1 MSAGSGSD
9 ATTTVG
15 ELDLFTLSGEDGRI
29 YESTDS
35 FATLLGHPATELNE
49 RRLLDL
55 VHVRDQDLVAPQLA
69 GLSAEREHALECR
82 FLQSDGQPV
91 YVQSVMR
98 PVGDSWR
105 VASIETAD
113 FCDLLTERKDLR
125 TRLELAVAPAVAAMW
140 DLEVDGSRFN
150 WDLDAAELLGISADQ
165 LPGTL
170 DALVDLVH
178 PADRDGLRSAFA
190 RLTSEGHADTAL
202 RVTWGESERH
212 LSFRG
217 RVLDHGRVPASGRAV
232 GLLLDITMEKALEEQ
247 LLRLSVSDGLT
258 GIRNRRGFDQALRG
272 EWRRCGRDSDPIS
285 VVMIDV
291 DHFKR
296 FNDTHGHLIGDQALV
311 AISRAL
317 EGVLQREGD
326 TLARY
331 GGEEFA
337 VILPGIGLNAAEVVV
352 ARLLDAVE
360 RVRLRQTPDWRF
372 SISAGV
378 ASARPDVIGAKATEL
393 LQAADRALYGAKRAG
408 RGRLLTHGLTPEL

>member
-1 MSAGSGSD
+1 MSAVSGTD
-9 ATTTVG
+9 KRTNVDD
-15 ELDLFTLSGEDGRI
+15 LDLFTLSGEDGRI
-29 YESTDS
+29 YEATDT
-35 FATLLGHPATELNE
+35 FASLLGHTATELNE
-49 RRLLDL
+49 RLLVDL
-55 VHVRDQDLVAPQLA
+55 IYTRDQDGIAAQLA
-69 GLSAEREHALECR
+69 GLTAEQEHSLECR
-82 FLQSDGQPV
+82 FVQSDAQSV

-98 PVGDSWR
+98 PVGNRWR
-105 VASIETAD
+105 VTSVETAD
-113 FCDLLTERKDLR
+113 FCDLLAERKDLR
-125 TRLELAVAPAVAAMW
+125 ARLELAVAPAVAAMW
-140 DLEVDGSRFN
+140 DLEVDTSRFN
-150 WDLDAAELLGISADQ
+150 WDLDAAELLSIPTER
-165 LPGTL
+165 LPATI
-170 DALVDLVH
+170 DELVDLVH
-178 PADRDGLRSAFA
+178 PDDQDGLRSAFH
-190 RLTSEGHADTAL
+190 RLISDGHADTAL
-202 RVTWGESERH
+202 RISWGGTERH

-272 EWRRCGRDSDPIS
+272 EWRRCGRDSDPLS

-317 EGVLQREGD
+317 DGVLQREGD

-337 VILPGIGLNAAEVVV
+337 VVLPGIGLDAAQVVV
-352 ARLLDAVE
+352 ERLLEAVT

-378 ASARPDVIGAKATEL
+378 ASARPDISGAKATEL

-408 RGRLLTHGLTPEL
+408 RGQLLAHGT